1 MFFQEYFHHLRP
13 EIAISSLDNGKEFYQ
28 MCLNYHL
35 TCTMSPEEI
44 HEIGLKE
51 VDRITTEIERV
62 CRILL
67 EVL

>member
-1 MFFQEYFHHLRP
+1 
-13 EIAISSLDNGKEFYQ
+13 

-67 EVL
+67 EVLW